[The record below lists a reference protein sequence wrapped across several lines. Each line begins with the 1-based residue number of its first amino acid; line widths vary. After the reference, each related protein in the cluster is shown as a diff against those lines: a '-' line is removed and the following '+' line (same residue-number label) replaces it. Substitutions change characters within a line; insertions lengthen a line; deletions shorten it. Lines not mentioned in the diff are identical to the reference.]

1 MSLADPI
8 ADMLTR
14 IRNALRINKEQVEI
28 KASNICAGIA
38 DVLKK
43 EGYIKDFDRIDDGKQ
58 GILRIALKY
67 DRQGQSVINEVKR
80 VSKLSRRVYS
90 SVDELPRVLG
100 GMGIAVVS
108 TSKGVMSD
116 KDCRQA
122 NVGGE
127 VLCMVS

>member
-67 DRQGQSVINEVKR
+67 DQQGQSVINEVKR

-116 KDCRQA
+116 RDCRQA